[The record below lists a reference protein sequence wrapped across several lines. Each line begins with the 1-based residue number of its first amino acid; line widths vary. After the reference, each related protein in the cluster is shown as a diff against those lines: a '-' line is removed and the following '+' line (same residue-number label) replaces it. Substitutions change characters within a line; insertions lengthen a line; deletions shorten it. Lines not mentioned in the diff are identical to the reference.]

1 MQIKKLTPVLFVRR
15 IEPCLDFWERRL
27 GFVRVAAVPE
37 ADHFGFVLLV
47 RDGVEVMYQTWS
59 SVGTDIPPLAR
70 EASAAHQFLYLDVDD
85 LGAIEAALA
94 GIDYIVPKRQTFYG
108 ATEVIVREPAG
119 HVVAFA
125 QMEAQS

>member
-1 MQIKKLTPVLFVRR
+1 
-15 IEPCLDFWERRL
+15 
-27 GFVRVAAVPE
+27 
-37 ADHFGFVLLV
+37 
-47 RDGVEVMYQTWS
+47 
-59 SVGTDIPPLAR
+59 
-70 EASAAHQFLYLDVDD
+70 LYLDVDD